1 VEEGGEA
8 LISKNGA
15 RREELLTMDK
25 NGRGFGMEE
34 SGIRS
39 EESRAV
45 DLQQML
51 QKVDRMIEE
60 FYQIHGPL
68 IKDQGH
74 NP

>member
-1 VEEGGEA
+1 
-8 LISKNGA
+8 
-15 RREELLTMDK
+15 MDK
-25 NGRGFGMEE
+25 NERGFGVEE

-39 EESRAV
+39 EESRV
-45 DLQQML
+45 LELHQML

-60 FYQIHGPL
+60 FYEIHGAF